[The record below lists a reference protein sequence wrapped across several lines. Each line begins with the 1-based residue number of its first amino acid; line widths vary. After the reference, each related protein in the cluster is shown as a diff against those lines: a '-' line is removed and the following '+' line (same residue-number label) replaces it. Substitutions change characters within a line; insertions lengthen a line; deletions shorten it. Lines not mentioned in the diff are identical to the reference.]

1 MTWKEQRTAR
11 VGEAKFMHCGLKA
24 TIIKY
29 RRANDIDIQF
39 EDGAI
44 REHCA
49 YKEFCEGYIKH
60 PNDTPEGQAAK
71 RIGEKRYMNCG
82 LEATIVEYNS
92 SHDITI
98 QFSDGSVSTN
108 KDYSCFLD
116 GSIAHPKTKSSFG
129 SLQETAVGFY
139 LLKFGFIKTSKGD
152 LQHLG
157 FGQMELDFYHPDKK
171 IAVEVDGEVHKLRNQ
186 YARDIRKNKMCKDNG
201 IKLYRLRDKTLPAIE
216 NSTSIDYVLNGRQI
230 MNGFIDC
237 KKELDQILFE
247 NGFKINSNT
256 IDYDRDFKQ
265 IMKTHHTKFINY
277 WKRKRVGEKSFHKV
291 TNQYMTIIDY
301 KDYHHVT
308 IRFDDG
314 FIIKNKNYG
323 AFKRG
328 EIQHEI
334 DSPDTQKCERL
345 GETRKM
351 NNGMITTLIAYRN
364 AEDIDVQFED
374 GTIIENITYYNWT
387 QGFVKNPN
395 LPNQNA
401 LISRIGESNVMNCGK
416 RATIIAYKNQNNI
429 DIQFDDGVIVKSK
442 KYSRFKDGGIAYPTD
457 YAKLYM
463 GETRTMKCGLQCTI
477 VRYKNSKDID
487 VKFED
492 GRVVKTNYQHF
503 KNCSILPH

>member
-1 MTWKEQRTAR
+1 MTWEEQRAAR
-11 VGEAKFMHCGLKA
+11 IGKTKTMHCGLIA
-24 TIIKY
+24 TIIRY

-39 EDGAI
+39 EDGII
-44 REHCA
+44 RAHCT

-82 LEATIVEYNS
+82 LEATIVEYRTYN
-92 SHDITI
+92 DIDVE
-98 QFSDGSVSTN
+98 FEDGAIARKIKYGN
-108 KDYSCFLD
+108 FLQ
-116 GSIAHPKTKSSFG
+116 GIVGHPHAKEVFA
-129 SLQETAVGFY
+129 SLQETVVGFY

-152 LQHLG
+152 LKHLG
-157 FGQMELDFYHPDKK
+157 FGQMELDFYHKKKK
-171 IAVEVDGEVHKLRNQ
+171 IAVEVDGAVHKFNNQ
-186 YARDIRKNKMCKDNG
+186 YNRDIRKNQVCLNNG

-247 NGFKINSNT
+247 NGFEINSNT

-265 IMKTHHTKFINY
+265 IMKTHNTKFINY
-277 WKRKRVGEKSFHKV
+277 WKRKRVGEQSFHKV
-291 TNQYMTIIDY
+291 SNQYMTIIDY

-314 FIIKNKNYG
+314 FIVKNKNYG

-351 NNGMITTLIAYRN
+351 NNGMVTTLIAYRN

-416 RATIIAYKNQNNI
+416 RATIVAYKNQNNI

-442 KYSRFKDGGIAYPTD
+442 KYSRFKDGGIAYPID

-463 GETRTMKCGLQCTI
+463 GETRTMNCGLNCTI
-477 VRYKNSKDID
+477 VRYKTSKDMD
-487 VKFED
+487 VQFED
-492 GRVVKTNYQHF
+492 GTIVKTRYQLF
-503 KNCSILPH
+503 KNGNIKPH